1 MHIYEVRPRKD
12 HRGVDLISDVLP
24 FASLW
29 YGEPNA
35 VSNAIGY
42 AKFYSRS
49 HQAVIRVYDSVG
61 DMIDTHDHVGE
72 FKEP

>member
-1 MHIYEVRPRKD
+1 VIVTSRR
-12 HRGVDLISDVLP
+12 LISNVLP
-24 FASLW
+24 FGRLW

-35 VSNAIGY
+35 ISNAVGY
-42 AKFYSRS
+42 AKFFSRS
-49 HQAVIRVYDSVG
+49 QDAVIRVYDSVG